1 MSLATT
7 AACAATAPA
16 TFAALVAAAC
26 AAFLSCCQS
35 MAVEHEPL
43 DL

>member
-1 MSLATT
+1 
-7 AACAATAPA
+7 
-16 TFAALVAAAC
+16 VAAAC